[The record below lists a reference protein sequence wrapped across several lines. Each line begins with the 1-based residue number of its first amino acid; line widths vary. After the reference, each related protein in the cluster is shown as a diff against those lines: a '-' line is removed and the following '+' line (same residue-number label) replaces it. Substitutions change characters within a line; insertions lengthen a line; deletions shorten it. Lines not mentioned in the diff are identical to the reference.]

1 MAVTLRFKRMGR
13 RNCTCF
19 RLAALD
25 KRTARN
31 GKVIEEL
38 GFYLPAMKDPAKQVS
53 LNKERIEYWLS
64 MGATPSDT
72 VSQLLKKQGIK
83 CPAAAKA

>member
-1 MAVTLRFKRMGR
+1 VAVTLRFKRTGR
-13 RNCTCF
+13 RHCSCF

-25 KRTARN
+25 KRTSRD

-38 GFYLPAMKDPAKQVS
+38 GFYHPATKDPAKQVS

-64 MGATPSDT
+64 MGAQPSAT
-72 VSQLLKKQGIK
+72 VSRLLEKQGIAR
-83 CPAAAKA
+83 PAAKA